1 MWYMNCFKSYVKCLT
16 FFSLMKYL
24 HSVLKVSAFCPYN
37 GRPFKAIMGFAYA
50 KNVTQCPNAHAH
62 VSIFKGIIHA
72 QNVSLKWNKTQYTI
86 RNTQWTMDMQMNQN
100 AVKSLVCLVDFAIH
114 LFRPMKHLSVHS
126 LNQEYFQRKNWC
138 AKNKIASFE
147 IPTAQLTAQFTLN
160 LNGGNVMKWLISNE
174 DMVNNVC

>member
-86 RNTQWTMDMQMNQN
+86 RNKQWTCIWIKMLWK
-100 AVKSLVCLVDFAIH
+100 VSFA
-114 LFRPMKHLSVHS
+114 L
-126 LNQEYFQRKNWC
+126 
-138 AKNKIASFE
+138 
-147 IPTAQLTAQFTLN
+147 LTLQFTYFDQWNIFRFIHSIKNIFKEKIDVPKIKLRHLKFPQHN
-160 LNGGNVMKWLISNE
+160 
-174 DMVNNVC
+174 

>member
-1 MWYMNCFKSYVKCLT
+1 MFDFFLSHEIFTFSFKP
-16 FFSLMKYL
+16 
-24 HSVLKVSAFCPYN
+24 AFCPYN

-86 RNTQWTMDMQMNQN
+86 RNTQWTMDMHMNQN
-100 AVKSLVCLVDFAIH
+100 AVKSLVCFVDFAIH

-126 LNQEYFQRKNWC
+126 LNQEYFP
-138 AKNKIASFE
+138 KIKLRHLKF
-147 IPTAQLTAQFTLN
+147 PKHN
-160 LNGGNVMKWLISNE
+160 
-174 DMVNNVC
+174 